1 MDVVDAIVSAVSLVP
16 ADRIIELA
24 GPESLMRKALIERA
38 GRLLGNKPTVI
49 SLPIALGYSLAW
61 VLEKT
66 SSNPP
71 VTRAMLGVL
80 DHDDAINT
88 RAATNLLG
96 LTLTPL
102 DEMLRNVLTD

>member
-1 MDVVDAIVSAVSLVP
+1 
-16 ADRIIELA
+16 
-24 GPESLMRKALIERA
+24 LIGRA
-38 GRLLGNKPTVI
+38 GRLLGNKPTI
-49 SLPIALGYSLAW
+49 MSLPIALGYSLAW

-80 DHDDAINT
+80 DHDDAIDST
-88 RAATNLLG
+88 AATKLLG

-102 DEMLRNVLTD
+102 DEVLRYVLTD